1 MQRTAGKAKMTALYE
16 RLSRDDDLVGE
27 SNSITNQKKYLED
40 YARRNG
46 LVNIIHFT
54 DDGYSGVNFNRP
66 GFQSLIAEVEAGK
79 IGTIIVKDMSRFG
92 RNYLQVGFYTEVM
105 FPQKNVRFIAIN
117 NGIDS
122 QNASS
127 NDFAPFLNIMNEW
140 YAKDTS
146 NKIRAI
152 FDARMKDGK
161 RCSGS
166 IPYGYNRVKD
176 DKQSIVVDPEAAEV
190 VRHIFQLANE
200 GKSPRAIA
208 EILSEEKV
216 LIPSAYEKENHP
228 EQYNGQHFE
237 DPYIWSVSTV
247 RTILSRQ
254 EYLGHTVLHKS
265 TVKDFKNH
273 KRQETGADEHY
284 VFPNTHEPIIS
295 QELWNNVQKQRK
307 RVQRASAWGTHSHRL
322 SGYLYCADC
331 GRRMTLQT
339 HYSKT
344 DGSVQYSFRCGGYS
358 RMTDSC
364 TAHGIS
370 AGQVEALIAATIK
383 RITRHVLAD
392 EQAFAEEIQSR
403 WNAQQEAKPQQ
414 KKSDIKQLQKR
425 YGELSD
431 LVRGLYENYVSG
443 ILPERQYRQL
453 MKQYDEEQAAIEV
466 KISELE
472 EHISEESKTQLQIDQ
487 FIALVQVSG
496 E

>member
-1 MQRTAGKAKMTALYE
+1 M
-16 RLSRDDDLVGE
+16 
-27 SNSITNQKKYLED
+27 
-40 YARRNG
+40 
-46 LVNIIHFT
+46 
-54 DDGYSGVNFNRP
+54 
-66 GFQSLIAEVEAGK
+66 
-79 IGTIIVKDMSRFG
+79 
-92 RNYLQVGFYTEVM
+92 
-105 FPQKNVRFIAIN
+105 
-117 NGIDS
+117 
-122 QNASS
+122 
-127 NDFAPFLNIMNEW
+127 
-140 YAKDTS
+140 
-146 NKIRAI
+146 
-152 FDARMKDGK
+152 
-161 RCSGS
+161 
-166 IPYGYNRVKD
+166 
-176 DKQSIVVDPEAAEV
+176 
-190 VRHIFQLANE
+190 
-200 GKSPRAIA
+200 
-208 EILSEEKV
+208 

-228 EQYNGQHFE
+228 EQYNGQQFE

-247 RTILSRQ
+247 RTILNRQ
-254 EYLGHTVLHKS
+254 EYIGHTVLHKS

-295 QELWNNVQKQRK
+295 QELWDSVQKRRK
-307 RVQRASAWGTHSHRL
+307 RVQRASAWGSHSHRL

-370 AGQVEALIAATIK
+370 AGQVETLIATTIK
-383 RITRHVLAD
+383 RITRRVLND

-431 LVRGLYENYVSG
+431 LVRNLYENYVSG

-453 MKQYDEEQAAIEV
+453 MKQYDDEQAAIEV

-472 EHISEESKTQLQIDQ
+472 ERISEESKEQLKIDQ
-487 FIALVQVSG
+487 FIALVHKYQESDEVSDAMFRR
-496 E
+496 